1 VSRFAIIFLVLSD
14 KQHKQ
19 WLCFRVALPCT
30 LTQIQYER
38 VDDWEIYMNKIE
50 CKNVWKIFGP
60 KADGLRS
67 EGVLSRASLEEAGHV
82 VAVQDA
88 SFEVKKGEIFV
99 IMGLSGSG
107 KSTLIRCLS
116 RLIEASSGQVL
127 IDGQDILEMSD
138 EALRELRRHRL
149 SMVFQ
154 HFGLFAHRKVIDN
167 VAYGLEIQG
176 VNEKTRHAR
185 ALEVLKVVGLQGW
198 EHRYPNQLSGG
209 MQQRVGIARALA
221 VNPEIL
227 MFDEPFSALDPLI
240 RRELQ
245 DELLNLQKQMQ
256 KTILFITHDFLEAV
270 KLGDR
275 IAIMKDGQIVQIGTP
290 IDIVLNPAN
299 DYVKAF
305 IKDVPKVNVL
315 TAATVMSD
323 RAIVNTRD
331 LNQDTKERLESQ
343 RISSVFIKNEQG
355 RCLGQ
360 LPVNSL
366 GVGDMTTH
374 LQPVTNVVSPSTK
387 LGSLLGRLAK
397 SDIPLPVMEND
408 VLLGTVDSKQAMMV
422 LANE

>member
-1 VSRFAIIFLVLSD
+1 
-14 KQHKQ
+14 
-19 WLCFRVALPCT
+19 
-30 LTQIQYER
+30 
-38 VDDWEIYMNKIE
+38 MNKIE

>member
-1 VSRFAIIFLVLSD
+1 M
-14 KQHKQ
+14 
-19 WLCFRVALPCT
+19 T
-30 LTQIQYER
+30 
-38 VDDWEIYMNKIE
+38 NKIE
-50 CKNVWKIFGP
+50 CKHVWKVFGP
-60 KADGLRS
+60 KADRLRND
-67 EGVLSRASLEEAGHV
+67 GVISRASLEASGHV

-374 LQPVTNVVSPSTK
+374 LQPVTDVVSPSTK